1 MSGQQGFVR
10 DLNFVESD
18 TGIRDEKILNNLGG
32 PNIKADIMLF
42 DGNFRVI
49 SKLDGTDYTVNAT
62 TKVVTVTVQGK
73 TAFSDGTK
81 VSVAGSPTVF
91 DHTITES
98 NGIDKFKVVNAQNA
112 AIAPSGIL
120 RRNDGVTAENLSNL
134 SKKRLETNPSAS
146 SGVSQD
152 DGASDLFNEYNA
164 SEQVDYIN
172 SQLGLFYYKRSRI
185 PLTFEDSTFDTVVK
199 FKGGVVIADL
209 DATSSTQPANN
220 TPGLFIIDPSNP
232 SAAAQRAFSDASNP
246 WSDQTT
252 ANSIST
258 TNANSQPNVL
268 HLKPSNASLAP
279 RLTTTSTNIVSQSNT
294 TASYTHKLPITIN
307 GEQFFLLVKL

>member
-220 TPGLFIIDPSNP
+220 T

>member
-49 SKLDGTDYTVNAT
+49 SKLEDSDYTVNGT
-62 TKVVTVTVQGK
+62 TKVVTVTTQGK

-91 DHTITES
+91 DHTIIES
-98 NGIDKFKVVNAQNA
+98 NGTDKFKVVNAQNA
-112 AIAPSGIL
+112 AIVPSGTL

-134 SKKRLETNPSAS
+134 SVKRLETNPSAS
-146 SGVSQD
+146 SGISQD
-152 DGASDLFNEYNA
+152 DGAYDLFNEFEA
-164 SEQVDYIN
+164 FEQVNYIN
-172 SQLGLFYYKRSRI
+172 QQLGLFYYKRSRI

-199 FKGGVVIADL
+199 FKGGVVIVDS
-209 DATSSTQPANN
+209 DATSSTEPGNN

-246 WSDQTT
+246 WSDQT

-279 RLTTTSTNIVSQSNT
+279 RFTTTSTNIVSQANATNT
-294 TASYTHKLPITIN
+294 ANYKLPITIN